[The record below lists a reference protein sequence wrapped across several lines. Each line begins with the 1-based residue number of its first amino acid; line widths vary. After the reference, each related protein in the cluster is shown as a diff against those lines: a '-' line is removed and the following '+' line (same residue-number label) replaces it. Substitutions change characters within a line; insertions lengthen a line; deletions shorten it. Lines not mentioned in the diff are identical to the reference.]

1 MIHSGLYANELQ
13 QGMFWASCHMLAYC
27 HKHSS
32 DKLYLVFYLQKC
44 CQGSDAALEA
54 LEAGLQSGLV
64 AGGVM

>member
-1 MIHSGLYANELQ
+1 
-13 QGMFWASCHMLAYC
+13 MLAYC